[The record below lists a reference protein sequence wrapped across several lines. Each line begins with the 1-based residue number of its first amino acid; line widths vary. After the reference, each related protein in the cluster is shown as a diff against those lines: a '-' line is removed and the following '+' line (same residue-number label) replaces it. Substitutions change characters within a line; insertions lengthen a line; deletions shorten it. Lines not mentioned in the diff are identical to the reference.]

1 MKASK
6 NQGFTL
12 VEMMVTLASA
22 TILALT
28 VALILFMGW
37 LSWRATSEQVQL
49 QSDAALAVRMM
60 AHQIRMSET
69 NDVSV
74 ISGTSLTCGTNGV
87 RDYVI
92 TFTKT
97 GDQLRR
103 DIDGNDQG
111 LVITKGL
118 TQFTPQPQTNGVL
131 LQMVLARTNHYIPVA
146 ITNRTFI
153 NTRNKQ
159 RPY

>member
-1 MKASK
+1 MKTSK

-12 VEMMVTLASA
+12 VEIMATIASA

-37 LSWRATSEQVQL
+37 LSWSATNEQVQL

-69 NDVSV
+69 GNVSV
-74 ISGTSLTCGTNGV
+74 ITGISLTCDTNSV
-87 RDYVI
+87 RDYTI

-97 GDQLRR
+97 SDQLRR
-103 DIDGNDQG
+103 YISGNYQG

-118 TQFTPQPQTNGVL
+118 TQFTPQIQTNGVL
-131 LQMVLARTNHYIPVA
+131 LQMVLISTNSYIPVA

-153 NTRNKQ
+153 NTRN
-159 RPY
+159 RS